1 MITRALGIG
10 ASWVAVW
17 DPGELSRVQCSR
29 AWPPKQ
35 RAVEGPSLSPGQRI
49 CQSTTSK
56 CRGQRILP
64 DFWLFAAD
72 DLRPWRVPVRASF
85 TLDPGGTGTGENAQ
99 SALAALSARNLNSGQ
114 NSTNVPQLYRTK
126 NAFTEIQ
133 INFFGL
139 QVVIL
144 QCIVFVP
151 HRPSRLFGLSI
162 HSYTETSYDGSPE
175 IDACFALTASSR

>member
-1 MITRALGIG
+1 VGRSLGSRG
-10 ASWVAVW
+10 TQPSAVFQS
-17 DPGELSRVQCSR
+17 L
-29 AWPPKQ
+29 AAKT
-35 RAVEGPSLSPGQRI
+35 EG
-49 CQSTTSK
+49 
-56 CRGQRILP
+56 CRGTKLIIRPTNLSINDIKVSRPKNSARL
-64 DFWLFAAD
+64 LA
-72 DLRPWRVPVRASF
+72 LRGRRSAPLAGSGPRKLHFGSR
-85 TLDPGGTGTGENAQ
+85 GTGTGESAQ

-114 NSTNVPQLYRTK
+114 NSTNVRELYRTK